1 MKTSTSFLKLL
12 LSRDRS
18 GFTIAS
24 FQRNIH
30 LFEPEKVQFKIVPL
44 LDLLE
49 NKHVSITSGIHE
61 ENMRNS
67 QASFYVFTFVKMKV
81 YILSFPCFKRVV
93 GPLHASQVAHVLV
106 CQPIHC
112 QLVLCQPIYC
122 LLVLCT
128 PCALPAERMHASCLP
143 VVFCQ
148 PIHCQLVLCQPIYCP
163 LYFARH
169 VLCLLRECTPVVCL

>member
-1 MKTSTSFLKLL
+1 M
-12 LSRDRS
+12 LSWDRS

-30 LFEPEKVQFKIVPL
+30 LFEPEKVQFEIVPL

-112 QLVLCQPIYC
+112 QLVLCQQYIAH
-122 LLVLCT
+122 CT
-128 PCALPAERMHASCLP
+128 LDAMYFACWESARRYFACSILPVCTLP
-143 VVFCQ
+143 VV
-148 PIHCQLVLCQPIYCP
+148 LC
-163 LYFARH
+163 LS
-169 VLCLLRECTPVVCL
+169 VLCLYVACICTTSFLLV

>member
-1 MKTSTSFLKLL
+1 M
-12 LSRDRS
+12 
-18 GFTIAS
+18 
-24 FQRNIH
+24 
-30 LFEPEKVQFKIVPL
+30 FEPEKVQFEIVPL

-49 NKHVSITSGIHE
+49 NKHVSIPSGIHE

-93 GPLHASQVAHVLV
+93 GPLHASQVAHVLA

-122 LLVLCT
+122 LL
-128 PCALPAERMHASCLP
+128 
-143 VVFCQ
+143 
-148 PIHCQLVLCQPIYCP
+148 
-163 LYFARH
+163 YFARH
-169 VLCLLRECTPVVCL
+169 VLCLLVVYQLYFAHCILPTSVLPVSTLPTWCRFAPAGLGDTQHRLG